1 MQLAAT
7 RTQRIASHPSARCD
21 SDTGCFQCLRKCDG
35 VTRARAEHN
44 GKNMSVH
51 FDMRGPRN
59 QKSKSPSLL
68 LLLLLLLSGLK
79 HTVVCEEEDADPE
92 AEGTE
97 NRDPD
102 ENDANTPTTYTTPTE
117 DGVNEEERGS
127 GGSGEHEAGSTIKP
141 TDETGVTSS
150 SLEEEDFDLLL
161 IIIPVVLVILIISII
176 FCGLFIHRRLNS
188 GSRPSEVDKED
199 PFLDGSSTEKVPMPM
214 FEEDVPSVLELEMED
229 LDDWIKKDGDQNQL
243 A

>member
-1 MQLAAT
+1 
-7 RTQRIASHPSARCD
+7 
-21 SDTGCFQCLRKCDG
+21 
-35 VTRARAEHN
+35 
-44 GKNMSVH
+44 MSVH